1 MNEVLDEVTDI
12 LHHQIQ
18 TKDAR
23 IQYGGLP
30 TIFGSEDNIILV
42 FKNLVEN
49 GIKYNDSEP
58 PLVEIGYEE
67 LANFHRFTVKDNG
80 IGVDKKYEEYI
91 FELFRRLHPKSS
103 EGTGLGLAIT
113 KKIIHGMGGTIGIE
127 SNVPEGGSIFYF
139 TLPK

>member
-1 MNEVLDEVTDI
+1 
-12 LHHQIQ
+12 
-18 TKDAR
+18 
-23 IQYGGLP
+23 
-30 TIFGSEDNIILV
+30 V

-58 PLVEIGYEE
+58 PLVKIGYEE
-67 LANFHRFTVKDNG
+67 LANFHRFTVTDNG

-91 FELFRRLHPKSS
+91 FELFRRLHPKTS

-113 KKIIHGMGGTIGIE
+113 KKIIHGMGGTIGLE
-127 SNVPEGGSIFYF
+127 SNNSDEGSIFYF